1 MSELSKPIQIRC
13 WVNRCNFTS
22 EDVLERNIMKDSPV
36 SPETVGCSAERLA
49 RIKPFMQSYIDSHR
63 YAGVTTMFA
72 RRGCVIHCE
81 HAGFQDR
88 ERKTPLSDNTIFRIY
103 SMTKPIISAAL
114 MTLYEEGRFQLTD
127 SISKYISAFRTTK
140 VLQGTLSE
148 RVEIEPARPITVRD
162 LLTHTAGLTYNF
174 LEDSPV
180 SELYRNVNLMSNA
193 DRPLESVISEL
204 ARIPLAFQPGTTWH
218 YSMATDVIAHL
229 IQVLSGQ
236 PLQDFLQQ
244 RLFTPLNMN
253 STGFSVPKCDFHRI
267 ATMYGHP
274 DITTSTLSQIFSAW
288 KSGYNELIDVEAT
301 YPSNNTHSFARGG
314 HGLFSTASDYMRF
327 AQMLLNRGV
336 LNGVRILS
344 PHIVDF
350 MHQNHVQK
358 SLLPFG
364 IGGLVRSGY
373 GFGLGSR
380 VLMNVAESS
389 LPGSIGEYGWS
400 GAGKTYFWVD
410 PKEEL
415 IGILMAQYM
424 VSFDTLEK
432 DFQVLAYQALLE

>member
-1 MSELSKPIQIRC
+1 
-13 WVNRCNFTS
+13 
-22 EDVLERNIMKDSPV
+22 
-36 SPETVGCSAERLA
+36 
-49 RIKPFMQSYIDSHR
+49 
-63 YAGVTTMFA
+63 
-72 RRGCVIHCE
+72 
-81 HAGFQDR
+81 
-88 ERKTPLSDNTIFRIY
+88 
-103 SMTKPIISAAL
+103 
-114 MTLYEEGRFQLTD
+114 
-127 SISKYISAFRTTK
+127 
-140 VLQGTLSE
+140 
-148 RVEIEPARPITVRD
+148 
-162 LLTHTAGLTYNF
+162 
-174 LEDSPV
+174 
-180 SELYRNVNLMSNA
+180 
-193 DRPLESVISEL
+193 
-204 ARIPLAFQPGTTWH
+204 
-218 YSMATDVIAHL
+218 
-229 IQVLSGQ
+229 
-236 PLQDFLQQ
+236 
-244 RLFTPLNMN
+244 
-253 STGFSVPKCDFHRI
+253 
-267 ATMYGHP
+267 MYGHP

-288 KSGYNELIDVEAT
+288 KSGFNELIDVEAT
-301 YPSNNTHSFARGG
+301 YPSNNTHNFARGG

-327 AQMLLNRGV
+327 AQMLLNRGA

>member
-1 MSELSKPIQIRC
+1 M
-13 WVNRCNFTS
+13 NY
-22 EDVLERNIMKDSPV
+22 SPV

-49 RIKPFMQSYIDSHR
+49 RIKPFMQSYIERHR
-63 YAGVTTMFA
+63 YAGVTTLLA
-72 RRGCVIHCE
+72 RRGRVVHCE
-81 HAGFQDR
+81 HVGFQDR
-88 ERKTPLSDNTIFRIY
+88 DSKTPLSDDTIFRIY

-127 SISKYISAFRTTK
+127 SISKYISPFRKTK
-140 VLQGTLSE
+140 VLQGTVSE
-148 RVEIEPARPITVRD
+148 GRVVDLVRPVTIRD

-180 SELYRNVNLMSNA
+180 SELYRSANLMSNA
-193 DRPLESVISEL
+193 ERSLESVISEL
-204 ARIPLAFQPGTTWH
+204 ARIPLAYQPGTAWH

-229 IQVLSGQ
+229 IEVLSGQ
-236 PLQDFLQQ
+236 PLQDFLQR
-244 RLFTPLNMN
+244 RLFSPLDMN
-253 STGFSVPKCDFHRI
+253 STGFSVPTGEYHRI

-274 DITTSTLSQIFSAW
+274 DITTSTLSRIVSAW
-288 KSGYNELIDVEAT
+288 KSGFNERIDVAAT

-314 HGLFSTASDYMRF
+314 HGLFSTASDYLSF
-327 AQMLLNRGV
+327 AQMLLNRGA

-350 MHQNHVQK
+350 MHQNHVQE

-364 IGGLVRSGY
+364 IGGIMRSGY

-380 VLMNVAESS
+380 LLMNVAESA

-400 GAGKTYFWVD
+400 GAAKTYYWVD
-410 PKEEL
+410 PKKEF

-432 DFQVLAYQALLE
+432 DFQVLAYQALVE

>member
-1 MSELSKPIQIRC
+1 
-13 WVNRCNFTS
+13 
-22 EDVLERNIMKDSPV
+22 MKIFPV

-63 YAGVTTMFA
+63 YAGVTTMLA
-72 RRGCVIHCE
+72 RRGSVIHCE

-88 ERKTPLSDNTIFRIY
+88 EHKTPLSDNTIFRIY
-103 SMTKPIISAAL
+103 SMTKPIISVAL

-148 RVEIEPARPITVRD
+148 RVEVAPARPITVRD

-180 SELYRNVNLMSNA
+180 SELYRNANLMSNA

-253 STGFSVPKCDFHRI
+253 STGFSVPKCDYHRI

-288 KSGYNELIDVEAT
+288 KSGFNELIDVEAT
-301 YPSNNTHSFARGG
+301 YPSNNTHNFARGG
-314 HGLFSTASDYMRF
+314 HGLFSTTCDYMRF

-336 LNGVRILS
+336 LNGARVLS

>member
-1 MSELSKPIQIRC
+1 MNHPH
-13 WVNRCNFTS
+13 
-22 EDVLERNIMKDSPV
+22 VL
-36 SPETVGCSAERLA
+36 PEAVGCSTARLA
-49 RIKPFMQSYIDSHR
+49 RIKPFMQSYIDYHG
-63 YAGVTTMFA
+63 YAGVSTLLA
-72 RRGCVIHCE
+72 RRGRVIHCE
-81 HAGFQDR
+81 HVGFQDR
-88 ERKTPLSDNTIFRIY
+88 ESKTALTDDTIFRIY

-114 MTLYEEGRFQLTD
+114 MTLYEEGHFQLTD
-127 SISKYISAFRTTK
+127 SISKYLPVFCKTK

-148 RVEIEPARPITVRD
+148 GKEVDLARPVTVRD

-180 SELYRNVNLMSNA
+180 SELYRSANLMSNA

-204 ARIPLAFQPGTTWH
+204 ARIPLAFQPGSIWH

-229 IQVLSGQ
+229 IEVLSGQ

-244 RLFTPLNMN
+244 RLFAPLGME
-253 STGFSVPKCDFHRI
+253 STGFSVPPHKQHRI

-274 DITTSTLSQIFSAW
+274 DITISTLSRITAAW
-288 KSGYNELIDVEAT
+288 KSGLNERIDVETT
-301 YPSNNTHSFARGG
+301 YPSTNTDSFARGG
-314 HGLFSTASDYMRF
+314 HGLFSTAKDYLRF
-327 AQMLLNRGV
+327 AQMLLNRGA
-336 LNGVRILS
+336 LDGVQILS
-344 PHIVDF
+344 PHIVAF
-350 MHQNHVQK
+350 MQQNHVPQT
-358 SLLPFG
+358 LLPFG
-364 IGGLVRSGY
+364 IGGIMRSGY
-373 GFGLGSR
+373 GFGLGLR
-380 VLMNVAESS
+380 LLQNVAESA

-432 DFQVLAYQALLE
+432 DFQLLAYQALVE